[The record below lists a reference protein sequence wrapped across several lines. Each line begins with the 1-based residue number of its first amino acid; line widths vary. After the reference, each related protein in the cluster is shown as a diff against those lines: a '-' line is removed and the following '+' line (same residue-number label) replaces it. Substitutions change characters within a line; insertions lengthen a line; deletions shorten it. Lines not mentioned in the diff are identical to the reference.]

1 MKKGD
6 KVFLYLNKSRNA
18 PELEHKLGGLSYD
31 RTRGKILKM
40 YGAKRHLSAIDI
52 EKFFAVQP
60 GTSAF
65 AKLYASSPNQKRAI
79 MEALDGEH
87 HLILEDMWVDGGPGD
102 FGYVE
107 VIPNSVDFL
116 LGDD

>member
-6 KVFLYLNKSRNA
+6 KVFLYLDKSRSSSKI
-18 PELEHKLGGLSYD
+18 EKKLGGVSYD
-31 RTRGKILKM
+31 RTRGTILKM
-40 YGAKRHLSAIDI
+40 YGAKRQLSAIDI

-60 GTSAF
+60 GSSAF
-65 AKLYASSPNQKRAI
+65 SKIYASSPNQKRAV
-79 MEALDGEH
+79 METKDGEH
-87 HLILEDMWVDGGPGD
+87 HLLMENMWEDNGPGD

-107 VIPNSVDFL
+107 IIPNSVDFL